1 MSQCCLVEISCKFA
15 QISDILRDGNHDRKV
30 LVWYFH
36 VSWSNWDEIN
46 KSIIQIVWWNFKI
59 IGPKCVSR
67 QTFVQISELDKTHE
81 LLAVTRH
88 GLLPTTHQYQFTLPI
103 IFHGRQDG
111 TVGTE
116 HDIVPTLLEQN
127 QAGNMSSSLDLGA
140 SMVSSSAEEIV
151 NQELS

>member
-1 MSQCCLVEISCKFA
+1 M
-15 QISDILRDGNHDRKV
+15 
-30 LVWYFH
+30 
-36 VSWSNWDEIN
+36 
-46 KSIIQIVWWNFKI
+46 
-59 IGPKCVSR
+59 
-67 QTFVQISELDKTHE
+67 THE

-88 GLLPTTHQYQFTLPI
+88 GHLYTTHQYQFTLPI

-116 HDIVPTLLEQN
+116 HDIVPTLEQN